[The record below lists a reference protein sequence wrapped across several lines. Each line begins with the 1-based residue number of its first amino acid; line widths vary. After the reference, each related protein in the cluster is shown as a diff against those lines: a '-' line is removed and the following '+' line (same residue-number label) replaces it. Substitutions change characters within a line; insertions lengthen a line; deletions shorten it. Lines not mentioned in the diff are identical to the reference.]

1 MKQIAKQIAT
11 LVVLMLTATA
21 VHAAQAAPSVARGKQ
36 LYNTTGCWTCHGT
49 VGQGSFT
56 GLKLVPE
63 PLPLDAMIAFIRGST
78 GPMPAYNAEGLPD
91 ADIADIHAYLSSVP
105 KSPAADSIPILR
117 DLKPGK

>member
-1 MKQIAKQIAT
+1 MKQIAT
-11 LVVLMLTATA
+11 LVVLLLTAT
-21 VHAAQAAPSVARGKQ
+21 AAQAAPSAARGKQ
-36 LYNTTGCWTCHGT
+36 LFMANGCWACHGT

-63 PLPLDAMIAFIRGST
+63 PLPLDAMITFIRGST
-78 GPMPAYNAEGLPD
+78 GPMPAYSAEGMPD

>member
-1 MKQIAKQIAT
+1 MKQIATVIFILLA
-11 LVVLMLTATA
+11 AS
-21 VHAAQAAPSVARGKQ
+21 AAQAAAPSAARGKQ
-36 LYNTTGCWTCHGT
+36 VYMANGCWTCHGT

-63 PLPLDAMIAFIRGST
+63 PLPLDAMITFIRGST
-78 GPMPAYNAEGLPD
+78 GPMPAYSADGMPD

-105 KSPAADSIPILR
+105 KSPTADSIPILR